1 LPSRHSL
8 GQREALD
15 GLARDCGPDDG
26 NGQVRDDPRGPNNTP
41 FGIPRAV
48 SLDGRSLGPHHGAT
62 HPRADPGQKQDPA
75 KVTTYAPTPSN
86 FPRCWCRGSAPSRSR
101 ASKQRYAR
109 SDPPLTELAPLS
121 PRGRGAVTP
130 APRNSK
136 KGEDSGCVIALIFC
150 QGGANDCRAIG
161 GKAVRLEP
169 SRRSFIA
176 GLGAAA
182 AAGALKPAG
191 VKARED
197 PAGPA
202 YRTAGELVKALAD
215 RQISARELLDAR
227 SGSYRFGG
235 GNGSRTGSG
244 LIFARIAFNVR
255 MRGDNGNRSPSI
267 MSSSAL
273 SRAAVSSSVRPGIIN
288 QWPRVRSET
297 GRQQGALTN
306 SGNLSQGKRDERNR
320 HRQSARPAMPLHTR
334 AN

>member
-1 LPSRHSL
+1 MLA
-8 GQREALD
+8 ALAPYDQAHD
-15 GLARDCGPDDG
+15 GL
-26 NGQVRDDPRGPNNTP
+26 
-41 FGIPRAV
+41 
-48 SLDGRSLGPHHGAT
+48 
-62 HPRADPGQKQDPA
+62 
-75 KVTTYAPTPSN
+75 
-86 FPRCWCRGSAPSRSR
+86 GSAAERHRR
-101 ASKQRYAR
+101 A
-109 SDPPLTELAPLS
+109 
-121 PRGRGAVTP
+121 
-130 APRNSK
+130 
-136 KGEDSGCVIALIFC
+136 
-150 QGGANDCRAIG
+150 AIG
-161 GKAVRLEP
+161 FQRPEFRRRAAV
-169 SRRSFIA
+169 
-176 GLGAAA
+176 
-182 AAGALKPAG
+182 
-191 VKARED
+191 
-197 PAGPA
+197 
-202 YRTAGELVKALAD
+202 
-215 RQISARELLDAR
+215 AR